1 MGLFD
6 KKICDI
12 CGEKIGLLGNR
23 KVEDGNVCKNC
34 AKKLSPFFSERRKS
48 TLADIREQ
56 LAYREANKAEVA
68 AFRATRTFGTGTK
81 VMIDENT
88 GKFMVTDGRKIAE
101 ENPDVI
107 ELSRIRSCRFDVRED
122 KTELKQKDKDGNN
135 VSYFPARYR
144 YRYYFYI
151 EIDVDSPWFDRIRYQ
166 LNNNTIE
173 VDDTGGIQ
181 IFSSQAGAGR
191 RGGFEYGQCEAL
203 ANEIVS
209 TLMQASR
216 TAGGGATTDHMGVPV
231 PAPGPAPGPAPAQ
244 PQTCP
249 YCGTS
254 AVPNEQGL
262 CPACGGS
269 Y

>member
-6 KKICDI
+6 KKFCDI

-48 TLADIREQ
+48 TLADIKDQ
-56 LAYREANKAEVA
+56 LAYREANKAAVA
-68 AFRATRTFGTGTK
+68 AFRATRIMGTGTK
-81 VMIDENT
+81 VMIDEAA
-88 GKFMVTDGRKIAE
+88 GKFMVTDGKKIID
-101 ENPDVI
+101 ENPDVMD
-107 ELSRIRSCRFDVRED
+107 LSQVRSCSFDVRED
-122 KTELKQKDKDGNN
+122 RTELKQKDKDGNN
-135 VSYFPARYR
+135 VSYSPPRYR

-151 EIDVDSPWFDRIRYQ
+151 NISVDSPWFDQIRYQ
-166 LNNNTIE
+166 LNSNLIE
-173 VDDTGGIQ
+173 AEETGGIQ
-181 IFSSQAGAGR
+181 LFGSGR
-191 RGGFEYGQCEAL
+191 RSGHAYGQCEAL

-209 TLMQASR
+209 VLIQGSR
-216 TAGGGATTDHMGVPV
+216 TAVTNAAPAPAPV
-231 PAPGPAPGPAPAQ
+231 PAQPQ

-254 AVPNEQGL
+254 SVPNEQGK

>member
-6 KKICDI
+6 KKFCDI

-56 LAYREANKAEVA
+56 LAYREANKSAVA
-68 AFRATRTFGTGTK
+68 AFRPTRTLGTGTK
-81 VMIDENT
+81 VMIDEPA
-88 GKFMVTDGRKIAE
+88 GKFMVTDGRKITE

-107 ELSRIRSCRFDVRED
+107 NLSQIRSCRFDVRED
-122 KTELKQKDKDGNN
+122 RTELKQKDKDGNN
-135 VSYFPARYR
+135 VSYSPPRYR
-144 YRYYFYI
+144 FRYYFYI
-151 EIDVDSPWFDRIRYQ
+151 EISVDSPWFDQIRYQ
-166 LNNNTIE
+166 LNNNLIE
-173 VDDTGGIQ
+173 ADDTGGVQ
-181 IFSSQAGAGR
+181 LFGSQVTGGR
-191 RGGFEYGQCEAL
+191 RSGFEYGKCEAL

-209 TLMQASR
+209 VLMQGSR
-216 TAGGGATTDHMGVPV
+216 AAGGGVATDHMGVPAPV
-231 PAPGPAPGPAPAQ
+231 PAPAPAPAQ
-244 PQTCP
+244 PRTCP

-254 AVPNEQGL
+254 SVPNEQGQ
-262 CPACGGS
+262 CPACGGA